1 MQVKPL
7 SRAIFLLIL
16 IISIVT
22 MAYSL
27 LVHPRPAGQ
36 QITSLPPVT
45 QRIILVPL
53 DSRPPCSQLVVD
65 NGRTAGIEIVLPPH
79 ELLDYYTQPGNT
91 QALQAW
97 LSKELPQADGA
108 IISIEQLLYGGLL
121 ASREKPASEA
131 QLEALTAYLQQL
143 HAVNPDKPLYAFDIL
158 PRMNPPASIETYRGR
173 QNLME
178 WSRLTGRIAL
188 QAYPAGEDAA
198 SLAARLTE
206 LESEIPQADLALYNS
221 VYSSNRCL
229 NQQLALM
236 VKDGTLTRLVLGQDD
251 GEKYSLPNV
260 ELAQLEEFFHQQ
272 QLTPQQVVITHGADE
287 VALSIL
293 AQLYLQQ
300 TGYQPKVYLDFNTA
314 AMSEHIM
321 PYMAIS
327 LRQSALEKI
336 LLSGACSAHTPEE
349 ADLILYISCG
359 TSDTLAAREQA
370 VQQLQA
376 YLQQGKQVALVDLS
390 QHFSAQETLFP
401 LLLKQGLPINQLCAY
416 AGWNTASNSIG
427 TALAQA
433 QIYQAALQQTAQPA
447 ANQPE
452 AAHIQQPQSIDAIN
466 AVCCSNLINLS
477 NRFGED
483 YYYLKDVID
492 LVNGQL
498 KQKGYTNVYDLDL
511 EHNYRWAIAMLRSA
525 MSSRLNSLSRSHA
538 YEQPFTLQTPA
549 GPLTYQ
555 IRQLAS
561 EEYFPWPRTFEI
573 LLQCQ
578 LALFQI
584 NS

>member
-1 MQVKPL
+1 MQEKPL
-7 SRAIFLLIL
+7 ARAIFLLIL
-16 IISIVT
+16 IIGIVT

-27 LVHPRPAGQ
+27 LVHPRPTGT
-36 QITSLPPVT
+36 QISSLPPVT

-79 ELLDYYTQPGNT
+79 ELMDYYTQPGNT
-91 QALQAW
+91 QGLQEW
-97 LSKELPQADGA
+97 LRQELPKADGA
-108 IISIEQLLYGGLL
+108 IISIDQLLYGGLL
-121 ASREKPASEA
+121 ASREKSADEA
-131 QLEALTAYLQQL
+131 QLQALLAYLQQL
-143 HAVNPDKPLYAFDIL
+143 HTANPHKPLYAFDIL
-158 PRMNPPASIETYRGR
+158 PRMNPPARIETYHGR
-173 QNLME
+173 KNLME
-178 WSRLTGRIAL
+178 WSRLTGRMAL
-188 QAYPAGEDAA
+188 QAYPEGEDAA
-198 SLAARLTE
+198 SLTARLTE
-206 LESEIPQADLALYNS
+206 LEAEIPQEDLALYNS
-221 VYSSNRCL
+221 IYSRNRYL

-236 VKDGTLTRLVLGQDD
+236 VKDGTLSKLVLGQDD

-260 ELAQLEEFFHQQ
+260 ELAQLERFFKEQ

-287 VALSIL
+287 VALSML

-300 TGYQPKVYLDFNTA
+300 SSYQPKIYPVFNEA
-314 AMSEHIM
+314 AIAEHIM
-321 PYMAIS
+321 PYMAVS

-336 LLSGACSAHTPEE
+336 ALSGASLANTAEE

-359 TSDTLAAREQA
+359 TSETMTSREKA
-370 VQQLQA
+370 VQELYT

-401 LLLKQGLPINQLCAY
+401 LLIKQRLPINQLCAY
-416 AGWNTASNSIG
+416 AGWNTASNALG

-433 QIYQAALQQTAQPA
+433 QIYQAALQQAAQPS
-447 ANQPE
+447 AN
-452 AAHIQQPQSIDAIN
+452 IQAIDAIN
-466 AVCCSNLINLS
+466 AVCYSNLINLS

-525 MSSRLNSLSRSHA
+525 MKSRLDSLSHSYA
-538 YEQPFTLQTPA
+538 YAQPFSLQTPI
-549 GPLTYQ
+549 GPVTYQ
-555 IRQLAS
+555 IRQLTS
-561 EEYFPWPRTFEI
+561 DEYFPWPRTFEI